1 MKYIA
6 ESDGKIMKRIIDS
19 ELMETISS
27 YMNDDIR
34 ESIHFDLAPCSNE
47 EFLLEYCKADP
58 DFSILLWS
66 EFRIDMEEY
75 LS

>member
-1 MKYIA
+1 
-6 ESDGKIMKRIIDS
+6 
-19 ELMETISS
+19 METISS

-34 ESIHFDLAPCSNE
+34 ESLHFDLAPCSNE
-47 EFLLEYCKADP
+47 KFLLEYCKADP

>member
-1 MKYIA
+1 
-6 ESDGKIMKRIIDS
+6 MKRIIDS

-34 ESIHFDLAPCSNE
+34 ESLHFDLAPCSNE
-47 EFLLEYCKADP
+47 KFLLEYCKADP

-66 EFRIDMEEY
+66 EFRIDMEEMR
-75 LS
+75 S

>member
-1 MKYIA
+1 
-6 ESDGKIMKRIIDS
+6 MKRLIDS
-19 ELMETISS
+19 ELMETISN

-34 ESIHFDLAPCSNE
+34 ESLHFALAPCSNE
-47 EFLLEYCKADP
+47 DFLKAYCKVDP

>member
-1 MKYIA
+1 
-6 ESDGKIMKRIIDS
+6 MKRIIDS
-19 ELMETISS
+19 ELMETISN

-34 ESIHFDLAPCSNE
+34 ESLHFDLSPCSNE
-47 EFLLEYCKADP
+47 DFLKAYCKTDP